1 MTTLEGRPDAVEV
14 EAGRESLTARWNRR
28 LGGGWIFPLL
38 VVLFALFSVLRPQ
51 EFPTAFNL
59 STLAVDASILL
70 VLSVGQTYVI
80 ATAGIDLSV
89 GTVLVFSS
97 VIGAKVMLAL
107 SGNSGATYGT
117 TDAGWGVVAVG
128 AAAAIASGAVFGTLN
143 GLLVA
148 RAKIPPLI
156 VTLGTFG
163 MALGFAQLASGG
175 QDVRAVPQRLVSD
188 IGSGALLGVPSLVW
202 LALLVT
208 VAGGLLLHTTRF
220 GSWTFAVGSNAE
232 AARRSGVPVR
242 AQLVKVYLL
251 SGALAG
257 LAGIM
262 SVARFA
268 TTTINGHT
276 TDNLTSI
283 SAVVLGGT
291 SLFGGIGSVFGTVIG
306 VFIPIMLLNG
316 FVILGIQ
323 PFWQTVAMGAVLIVA
338 VYADQL
344 KRRASQ
350 RGERRRPFRR
360 SPAEQK

>member
-1 MTTLEGRPDAVEV
+1 MTTINQQLSAVEV
-14 EAGRESLTARWNRR
+14 ETGRESLTTRWSRR

-38 VVLFALFSVLRPQ
+38 IVLFVLFTALRPSQ
-51 EFPTAFNL
+51 FATGFNL

-70 VLSVGQTYVI
+70 VLSIGQTFVI
-80 ATAGIDLSV
+80 GTSGIDLSV

-97 VIGAKVMLAL
+97 VVSAKLMLAM
-107 SGNSGATYGT
+107 SGSSGATYGT
-117 TDAGWGVVAVG
+117 TDAGWGV
-128 AAAAIASGAVFGTLN
+128 ILL

-148 RAKIPPLI
+148 IAAGGAFGVLNGVLVAFARIPPLI

-163 MALGFAQLASGG
+163 MALGFAQLVSSG
-175 QDVRAVPQRLVSD
+175 QDVRAVPQALVSTV
-188 IGSGALLGVPSLVW
+188 GSGSLLGIPSLVW
-202 LALLVT
+202 VALVVT
-208 VAGGLLLHTTRF
+208 VAGGILLHTTRF

-232 AARRSGVPVR
+232 AARRSGVPIR

-257 LAGIM
+257 LAGMM
-262 SVARFA
+262 SVARFS

-291 SLFGGIGSVFGTVIG
+291 SLFGGVGSVFGTVIG
-306 VFIPIMLLNG
+306 VFIPIILLNG
-316 FVILGIQ
+316 FVILGIE

-344 KRRASQ
+344 KRRAAE
-350 RGERRRPFRR
+350 RGERRRLFPRLTK
-360 SPAEQK
+360 EEK

>member
-1 MTTLEGRPDAVEV
+1 MTMLDGRLEAVEV
-14 EAGRESLTARWNRR
+14 EASREPFTTRWNRR

-38 VVLFALFSVLRPQ
+38 IVLFVLFTALRPGQ
-51 EFPTAFNL
+51 FATVFNL
-59 STLAVDASILL
+59 STLTVDASILL
-70 VLSVGQTYVI
+70 VLSIGQTYVI
-80 ATAGIDLSV
+80 ATSGIDLSV
-89 GTVLVFSS
+89 GSVLVFSS
-97 VIGAKVMLAL
+97 VVGAKFMLSL
-107 SGNSGATYGT
+107 SGASGTTYGT
-117 TDAGWGVVAVG
+117 TNAGWGVIALG
-128 AAAAIASGAVFGTLN
+128 TAAAIISGAVFGALN
-143 GLLVA
+143 GVLVA
-148 RAKIPPLI
+148 LAKIPPLI

-163 MALGFAQLASGG
+163 MALGFAQLVSGG
-175 QDVRAVPQRLVSD
+175 QDVRAVPQKLVSTV
-188 IGSGALLGVPSLVW
+188 GSGALLGIPSLVW
-202 LALLVT
+202 IALIVT
-208 VAGGLLLHTTRF
+208 VAGGILLHATRF

-232 AARRSGVPVR
+232 AARRAGVPIR

-262 SVARFA
+262 SVARFS

-276 TDNLTSI
+276 TDNLSSI

-291 SLFGGIGSVFGTVIG
+291 SLFGGIGSMFGTVIG
-306 VFIPIMLLNG
+306 VFIPIILLNG

-350 RGERRRPFRR
+350 RGERRRLLLRLTKK
-360 SPAEQK
+360 EK